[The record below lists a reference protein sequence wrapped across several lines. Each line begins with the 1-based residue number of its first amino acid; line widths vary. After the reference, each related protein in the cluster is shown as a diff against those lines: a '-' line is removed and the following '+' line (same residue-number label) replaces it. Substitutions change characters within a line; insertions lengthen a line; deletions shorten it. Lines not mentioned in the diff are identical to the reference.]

1 MVRKI
6 SVVALFSAFAI
17 LASYI
22 ETFIPSL
29 GIPGVKLGLANIA
42 VVLALFL
49 LDAESAIII
58 DVVRIVIVGL
68 LFGSLFSISF
78 ALAGAFVSLTVMII
92 LKKVFKFSIITVSIF
107 GGFFHNVGQLIV
119 AFILVDN
126 YSVFTYLPVLL
137 IAGIITGLIIGIL
150 AKLLYERTSWVCNKI
165 LNN

>member
-29 GIPGVKLGLANIA
+29 GIPGVKFGLANIA

-58 DVVRIVIVGL
+58 NVVRIVIVGL

-78 ALAGAFVSLTVMII
+78 ALAGAFVSITVMII
-92 LKKVFKFSIITVSIF
+92 LKRVFKFSIITVSIF

>member
-6 SVVALFSAFAI
+6 SVIALFSAFAI

-22 ETFIPSL
+22 ETFIPSI

-42 VVLALFL
+42 VVLALFI
-49 LDAESAIII
+49 LDPESAIII
-58 DVVRIVIVGL
+58 NVVRIVIVGL
-68 LFGSLFSISF
+68 LFGNMFSIAF
-78 ALAGAFVSLTVMII
+78 ALAGAFVSITVMII
-92 LKKVFKFSIITVSIF
+92 LKRFFDFSIITVSIF

-119 AFILVDN
+119 AFILVDS

-150 AKLLYERTSWVCNKI
+150 AKILYERTSMLCKKI